1 MSAGSSQRDFSI
13 PYSFIINKLVLDPR
27 TRDWGAYIT
36 FQSRHS
42 SIPQLLSGIPYS
54 QFWSFHPFS
63 QRPLPTWSGI
73 LVFLC
78 ILLFILLSLLF
89 PSLYMCT
96 LYPFLS
102 FSSPS
107 HFSPPHSNK
116 STHVYCN
123 LACTGSFCLQRNS
136 LSDITHL
143 LPRKSLDVW
152 FQILR
157 QGNKLCIL
165 YTKADQAFRFF

>member
-1 MSAGSSQRDFSI
+1 MHILHFKADIPASLSCYLAYPTHNSDLSTPSPRGSPLHDQ
-13 PYSFIINKLVLDPR
+13 V
-27 TRDWGAYIT
+27 
-36 FQSRHS
+36 
-42 SIPQLLSGIPYS
+42 
-54 QFWSFHPFS
+54 FWSSCASFS
-63 QRPLPTWSGI
+63 
-73 LVFLC
+73 
-78 ILLFILLSLLF
+78 LSFSLSFF

-96 LYPFLS
+96 LSPFLS

-107 HFSPPHSNK
+107 PLSPPHSNK

-123 LACTGSFCLQRNS
+123 LACTGSLGLQRNS